1 MLESEIEYLCRHDD
15 VIPFPAK
22 VLDSTAYYFF
32 ALAPSVAFGTIEE
45 VDSDVICGFEA
56 CECVVCM
63 MSEK

>member
-1 MLESEIEYLCRHDD
+1 MEKAAARVRDGLPVE
-15 VIPFPAK
+15 VTTK
-22 VLDSTAYYFF
+22 VLEGGPGSGF
-32 ALAPSVAFGTIEE
+32 VAMAGGFGTIEE